1 MHRTLMYKVTAKHV
15 LTEEE
20 GIVKVYFIN
29 DTPFTYDSLD
39 DIMKEDETIIAEI
52 LNWPTLTIEEI
63 RQKSAYLL
71 EEGLHP
77 LLNSVELHPES
88 VLPDMLS

>member
-1 MHRTLMYKVTAKHV
+1 MYKVTAKHV

>member
-1 MHRTLMYKVTAKHV
+1 MYKVTAKYV

-29 DTPFTYDSLD
+29 EIPFTYDVID
-39 DIMKEDETIIAEI
+39 DIIREDETVIEEAIH
-52 LNWPTLTIEEI
+52 WPTLSIEEI
-63 RQKSAYLL
+63 HQKSAYLL

-88 VLPDMLS
+88 ILPDMLL

>member
-1 MHRTLMYKVTAKHV
+1 MYKVTASYV
-15 LTEEE
+15 LTDEE

-29 DTPFTYDSLD
+29 DTPFTYDSIDDMIKDDEKVLD
-39 DIMKEDETIIAEI
+39 EA
-52 LNWPTLTIEEI
+52 LHLPTLSIEEI
-63 RQKSAYLL
+63 HQKSAYLL

>member
-1 MHRTLMYKVTAKHV
+1 MYKVTAKHV

-29 DTPFTYDSLD
+29 EVPFTYDAID
-39 DIMKEDETIIAEI
+39 DIIKENERILDEA
-52 LNWPTLTIEEI
+52 LHLPTLSIEEI
-63 RQKSAYLL
+63 HQKSAYLL

>member
-1 MHRTLMYKVTAKHV
+1 MYKVTARNIV
-15 LTEEE
+15 TDSE

-29 DTPFTYDSLD
+29 DTPFTYDVLD
-39 DIMKEDETIIAEI
+39 DIIKQDEQTLEEAIH
-52 LNWPTLTIEEI
+52 WPTLSIEEI
-63 RQKSAYLL
+63 HQKSAYLL

-88 VLPDMLS
+88 ILPDML